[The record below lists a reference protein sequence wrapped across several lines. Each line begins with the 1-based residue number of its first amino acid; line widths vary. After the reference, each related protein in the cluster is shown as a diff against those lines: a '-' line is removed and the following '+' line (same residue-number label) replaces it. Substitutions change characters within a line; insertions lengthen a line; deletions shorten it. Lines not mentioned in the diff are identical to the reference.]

1 MVELNQRTGRDPRY
15 TRELTIKPLTQ
26 AITLAPS
33 NVLEKHASCSGSTLS
48 HLYVSEENGKHRTR
62 PGKCVQTFP
71 LVPTPHPALPMER
84 PEAVQLA
91 SAEERCW
98 ALDQGSVRLSLAHI
112 VWSLHIDHSLW
123 HLSDHNSTSD
133 PKHDEMS
140 RATGMQKGSL
150 GFPRLVSAGSPCPGR
165 FLGELKK
172 AACSVLGGNKPFS
185 FYCMYLMF
193 TL

>member
-1 MVELNQRTGRDPRY
+1 M
-15 TRELTIKPLTQ
+15 
-26 AITLAPS
+26 
-33 NVLEKHASCSGSTLS
+33 
-48 HLYVSEENGKHRTR
+48 
-62 PGKCVQTFP
+62 QTFP
-71 LVPTPHPALPMER
+71 LVPTPHTALPMER

-98 ALDQGSVRLSLAHI
+98 ALDQGSVRLSLTHI

-150 GFPRLVSAGSPCPGR
+150 GFPRLVSAGSQCQDG
-165 FLGELKK
+165 FLESSKRPL
-172 AACSVLGGNKPFS
+172 AQYWVATNLFLSIVCI
-185 FYCMYLMF
+185 YCLHYDATF
-193 TL
+193 RGYRDIYEFQV